1 MSTSQPMGTAAKL
14 VFGKSAD
21 ISQKVPVDNPTV
33 REQKSWQPTSGLK
46 RIIQHSHAIGIM
58 QVLSVSEGDSS
69 GASSEGRKLSHF
81 QVSIVSMALAPSLSV
96 AISCPTVKFLMVV
109 GMIVHFHDVGTSCV
123 VPSALNPKP

>member
-1 MSTSQPMGTAAKL
+1 MATHL
-14 VFGKSAD
+14 RLEAD
-21 ISQKVPVDNPTV
+21 HPTQS
-33 REQKSWQPTSGLK
+33 RNWD
-46 RIIQHSHAIGIM
+46 HAS
-58 QVLSVSEGDSS
+58 LVSEGDSS

-109 GMIVHFHDVGTSCV
+109 GMIVHFHDVGNSCV